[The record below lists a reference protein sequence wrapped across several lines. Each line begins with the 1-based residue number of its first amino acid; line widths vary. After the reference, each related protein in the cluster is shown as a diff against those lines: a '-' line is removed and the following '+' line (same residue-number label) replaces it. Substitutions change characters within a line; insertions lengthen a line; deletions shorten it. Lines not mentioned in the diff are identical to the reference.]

1 MAVGLLA
8 RSTRGL
14 EWVAA
19 EEIEDRISGAEGVE
33 MAAREV
39 RFRLPDLD
47 AGLIGLRTVD
57 DVFLE
62 VGRVPGVGHTRDAPP
77 VLAHRVAALAWSDA
91 LAALRGVRPVQPG
104 APFDVVASLEGRH
117 NYSRFA
123 VEDVVGRTL
132 EPVLAGRHLAR
143 PTGGRGAPPLTVRVF
158 VRGGEARVALRIA
171 ATPLHRRVYKQAAG
185 PGSLHP
191 PLAAAL
197 VRLAGPAGVLADPFC
212 GDGTI
217 TIEAAFARPAARIL
231 AGDIDPARLA
241 NARGNST
248 RAGSES
254 LLTRMD
260 AGLPPWAAG
269 VVGAVVTNP
278 PWGVGVDARGVLAAT
293 MGPFWSELKR
303 VLTPDGRAC
312 LVADAGL
319 DVPGLLPGFGF
330 QAGLATRVRLAGRVA
345 HVVLC
350 APADRGCPRL
360 PARLDEWR
368 RRAIGAG
375 VVTDGGF

>member
-1 MAVGLLA
+1 
-8 RSTRGL
+8 
-14 EWVAA
+14 VAA
-19 EEIEDRISGAEGVE
+19 EEIEDRVPGAEGVE
-33 MAAREV
+33 VAAREV
-39 RFRLPDLD
+39 RFRVPDLD

-62 VGRVPGVGHTRDAPP
+62 VGRVPSVGHTRDAPP
-77 VLAHRVAALAWSDA
+77 ALAHGVADLAWSDA
-91 LAALRGVRPVQPG
+91 LAALRGARPVQPG

-143 PTGGRGAPPLTVRVF
+143 PKDGHPGRGAPPLTVRVF

-171 ATPLHRRVYKQAAG
+171 ATPLHRRGYKQAAG

-197 VRLAGPAGVLADPFC
+197 VRLVGPAGVLADPFC

-217 TIEAAFARPAARIL
+217 TIEAAFARPVARIL
-231 AGDIDPARLA
+231 AGDIDAARLA
-241 NARGNST
+241 NARDNST
-248 RAGSES
+248 RAGAES
-254 LLTRMD
+254 LLSRMD
-260 AGLPPWAAG
+260 AGLAPWAAG

-278 PWGVGVDARGVLAAT
+278 PWGVGVDARGALAAT
-293 MGPFWSELKR
+293 MGPFWSELER

-312 LVADAGL
+312 LVADAAL

-330 QAGLATRVRLAGRVA
+330 HAGLATRVRLAGRVA

-350 APADRGCPRL
+350 APADRDCPRL

>member
-1 MAVGLLA
+1 M
-8 RSTRGL
+8 
-14 EWVAA
+14 
-19 EEIEDRISGAEGVE
+19 
-33 MAAREV
+33 
-39 RFRLPDLD
+39 
-47 AGLIGLRTVD
+47 
-57 DVFLE
+57 
-62 VGRVPGVGHTRDAPP
+62 
-77 VLAHRVAALAWSDA
+77 
-91 LAALRGVRPVQPG
+91 
-104 APFDVVASLEGRH
+104 
-117 NYSRFA
+117 
-123 VEDVVGRTL
+123 
-132 EPVLAGRHLAR
+132 
-143 PTGGRGAPPLTVRVF
+143 F
-158 VRGGEARVALRIA
+158 VHGGEARVALRIA

-212 GDGTI
+212 GNGSI
-217 TIEAAFARPAARIL
+217 TIEAAFAGPAARIL

-241 NARGNST
+241 NAHGNST

-278 PWGVGVDARGVLAAT
+278 PWGVGVDARGVLTAT
-293 MGPFWSELKR
+293 MGSFWSELKR

-345 HVVLC
+345 HVVLS
-350 APADRGCPRL
+350 APADPGMPSATGPSRRVAPPGHRCRSGH
-360 PARLDEWR
+360 R
-368 RRAIGAG
+368 RRILSPGTIVPPTASKGSDAMPGGRVRLLTTVSPIAADSDASE
-375 VVTDGGF
+375 DGGETSGR